1 MMIELQDIF
10 DIQYGNKFDLNKLD
24 LDPLGVPFVSRT
36 SRNNGISARVKEL
49 PGVKMMPAGSISVSL
64 GGTKLLSSFVQ
75 DVPFYTAQN
84 VAVLTPKI
92 SLTIQE
98 KLYIC
103 LCIERNRFKY
113 SAFGR
118 EANRTIKTL
127 KIPSPTEC
135 PNWVHS
141 IDTNKYSG
149 KNTAVSAVNTPTI
162 DVREWIDF
170 RYDSLFSIERGR
182 GPRIKD
188 LDGTGEIPFI
198 TSTDKNNG
206 VSGFTTMSA
215 MHSGNTISVN
225 RNGSV
230 AEAFYQPVP
239 FCSTEDVHV
248 FRPKFD
254 MNKYTAMFL
263 ITLIKLEKYRYN
275 YGRKWGIARM
285 NNSVIKLPCDG
296 FGAPDWEYM
305 ENYIKTIK
313 FSGRI

>member
-1 MMIELQDIF
+1 MMIELQEIF
-10 DIQYGNKFDLNKLD
+10 DIQYGNKLDLNKLD
-24 LDPLGVPFVSRT
+24 LDPHGVLFVSRT
-36 SRNNGISARVKEL
+36 SRNNGVSARVKEL

-75 DVPFYTAQN
+75 DRPFYTAQN

-98 KLYIC
+98 KLYVC

-127 KIPSPTEC
+127 KIPCLAQC
-135 PNWVHS
+135 PQWVNS
-141 IDTNKYSG
+141 IDTNKFSG
-149 KNTAVSAVNTPTI
+149 QSTAVLAMKTPRI
-162 DVREWIDF
+162 DARLWMDF
-170 RYDSLFSIERGR
+170 RYSELFDIERGR

-188 LDGTGEIPFI
+188 LDGTGETPFI

-206 VSGFTTMSA
+206 VTGFTPMSA

-230 AEAFYQPVP
+230 AEAFYQPDP

-248 FRPKFD
+248 FNPKFD
-254 MNKYTAMFL
+254 MNKYIALFL
-263 ITLIKLEKYRYN
+263 VSLIKLEKYRYS
-275 YGRKWGIARM
+275 YGRKWGLARM
-285 NNSVIKLPCDG
+285 NNSVIKLPCNHSG
-296 FGAPDWEYM
+296 QPDWAYM
-305 ENYIKTIK
+305 ESYIKTIK
-313 FSGRI
+313 FSGKI

>member
-1 MMIELQDIF
+1 MIELQDIF

-24 LDPLGVPFVSRT
+24 LDPHGIPFVSRT
-36 SRNNGISARVKEL
+36 SRNNGISARVKEI
-49 PGVKMMPAGSISVSL
+49 PSAKMMPAGSISVSL

-75 DVPFYTAQN
+75 DHPFYTAQN

-127 KIPSPTEC
+127 KIPSPTQC
-135 PNWVHS
+135 PIWVHS
-141 IDTNKYSG
+141 IDTNKFSG
-149 KNTAVSAVNTPTI
+149 KNTAASGAKTPSI
-162 DVREWIDF
+162 DVQNWIGF
-170 RYDSLFSIERGR
+170 RYSELFSIERGR

-188 LDGTGEIPFI
+188 LDGTGETPFI

-206 VSGFTTMSA
+206 VSGFTPMSP

-248 FRPKFD
+248 FHPKFE
-254 MNKYTAMFL
+254 MNKYIAMFL
-263 ITLIKLEKYRYN
+263 VTLIKLEKYRYN

-285 NNSVIKLPCDG
+285 NNSVIKLPCNNLS
-296 FGAPDWEYM
+296 APDWKYM
-305 ENYIKTIK
+305 ENYIKTLM
-313 FSGRI
+313 FSGKI